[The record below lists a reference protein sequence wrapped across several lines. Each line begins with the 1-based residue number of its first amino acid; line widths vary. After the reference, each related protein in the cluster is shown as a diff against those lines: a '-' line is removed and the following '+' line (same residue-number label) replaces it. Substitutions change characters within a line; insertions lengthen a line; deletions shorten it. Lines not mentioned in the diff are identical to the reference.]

1 MYVNPSE
8 QLQNYIGL
16 ITPESGSFLS
26 SKIERGGKIALI
38 EKLPGSYNL
47 HLRKEKQGW
56 VLVLI
61 SEYWLWL

>member
-16 ITPESGSFLS
+16 ITPELGSFLI
-26 SKIERGGKIALI
+26 SKTEREGKIALI
-38 EKLPGSYNL
+38 GKLPGSYNL

-56 VLVLI
+56 ILVLI
-61 SEYWLWL
+61 SEYRLWL